1 MGGWGETRGMGE
13 EELTVISFYF
23 VLSMSENV
31 CNWTLMLVFW
41 SIFMICMNLIVWQTL
56 ALYSDCW
63 HFCQTFNLWSL
74 EDMTDIDILHTLC
87 DVFVCIFLGSV
98 LTGID
103 VCVCVC
109 VFVCVCVCLG
119 VCVLCMH
126 LQKTCHAW
134 AVFSQTAVVLV
145 TQRSVGTALHRRWLP
160 SRWGAHYLFV
170 LSLSDKFALSSI
182 FSCSSKLLWV
192 DVFCSKIR

>member
-103 VCVCVC
+103 VCVCLC
-109 VFVCVCVCLG
+109 VCVCVC
-119 VCVLCMH
+119 VCV
-126 LQKTCHAW
+126 
-134 AVFSQTAVVLV
+134 
-145 TQRSVGTALHRRWLP
+145 
-160 SRWGAHYLFV
+160 
-170 LSLSDKFALSSI
+170 
-182 FSCSSKLLWV
+182 WV
-192 DVFCSKIR
+192 CVFCACIYRRLATHEQYSVRQQWFWWHRGQWGQRCTGDGFPQGGVHTTFLF